1 MQTTTGLEIAVIG
14 MAGRFPGADNVEQ
27 YWRNIAAGIE
37 SVRPLRA
44 DELAA
49 AGVSEEQLAN
59 PDNVNS
65 GAFLEDIEYFD
76 AGLFGYAA
84 KEAQLMDPQQRL
96 FLETAWQALE
106 HAGCAPDQF
115 EGQIGVFAGSS
126 GSSYLVETVV
136 NNAATLR
143 SVSLNDL
150 MYENT
155 HDLLATRVSYKLN
168 LRGPSIVLGTA
179 CSTSLVLMHYACQSL
194 LAGDC
199 DVALAGGARVS
210 VPHKSIYSYAEGG
223 ILSRDGR
230 CRTFDA
236 KATGTISSNG
246 VGVVVLKRLED
257 ALRDGDTVHAIIKG
271 TAVNNDGAQ
280 KVGFTAPSVAGQA
293 EVVAKAL
300 AAADVE
306 AESISYIEAHG
317 TATHLGDPIE
327 MAGLTKA
334 YRQFTQKTGFCAIG
348 SVKANI
354 GHSDSAAGVAGVI
367 KVVQML
373 KHAVLPPSVNFE
385 TPNPEIDF
393 PSTPFYVSMQRQVWS
408 APLRRAGVS
417 AFGIGG
423 TNAHAI
429 LEAAEPASPG
439 SASREM
445 QLLCF
450 SGKTKAAL
458 EANISHFRTW
468 LENHDDSVFADAAY
482 TLKTGRVSL
491 EYRSAVLCRDRTE
504 ALSKLAQA
512 LPSSHSRLQDR
523 ALVFMFSGQGAQYHN
538 MMRGLY
544 DAEAVFRD
552 SVDASAAILLPLLGQ
567 DIRDVVF
574 FDETTQDESKSALLQ
589 RTRYTQPALFVFE
602 YALAQ
607 LLMSWGLKA
616 KAAIGHSIGEY
627 VAACLA
633 GVFGLPDALKLVAAR
648 AAAMDDMPSG
658 AMLAVGLSESEVEA
672 YRIAGVSLAAVNAPK
687 MVVLAGPHDSINAVQ
702 TALQQVPDST
712 IPTRLLH
719 TSHAF
724 HSDMMQGCLD
734 VFASAFEGI
743 TLNAPTS
750 PFISSLT
757 GDWIT
762 VQQAT
767 SPAYWLA
774 QLRSPVRF
782 ADGVAKILSDVNSVL
797 LEVGPGRSLAVL
809 VEQQIA
815 PSQRAQVLACVR
827 DVKRPAQDDAVLY
840 GVLGQLWSLGVRVSW
855 RGFYQAE
862 QRRKIVLPS
871 YAFQRQ
877 RYWLDPVA
885 GAPASAPVESAKS
898 PSASAR
904 KALPEW
910 FYQHIWQQAALPR
923 SQAAQAGKGGD
934 TGNAQNWL
942 VFDDELGVS
951 AALKASLQAAGQNLV
966 QVKLGSGFR
975 IADNKMPRSI
985 QVAAGQGADFKKLF
999 AYLKQ
1004 ENLWPQH
1011 IVYCSA
1017 IQELPKSDAPVSYAQ
1032 FESLLSIAREYS
1044 MLGDDAQCQF
1054 ALVVNHLAEV
1064 CGSAIDPAKS
1074 LLSGACRVIPK
1085 EYSQIHCRTI
1095 DVALPNKSFKGLFG
1109 RAAFDATSLLSELQR
1124 APEDG
1129 IRLPSGDVPIVAL
1142 RGRSRLVQSVQAV
1155 PLQEGEQAPCFR
1167 QQGVYL
1173 ITGGF
1178 GGIGASIARHLASQ
1192 YQAKLILTSR
1202 GDVPEA
1208 SAWQAWLASH
1218 DASNDKSQRIVL
1230 LQELIALGA
1239 KVEVI
1244 CADVSDVAA
1253 MQSGLQRAEA
1263 ALGKV
1268 QGVIHSAGI
1277 ADGALIQRRNAD
1289 DSAKVFASKVLGTQ
1303 NLQRLFAQHS
1313 LDCFVLCSSLASEIA
1328 PIGQAAYCAA
1338 NAYQDAFAQSQAA
1351 LGSATRYLA
1360 IGWDSWQEVGMAV
1373 NSLGA
1378 DKLHYIHHGILPA
1391 EGVQAL
1397 QLALHSGLNHCYT
1410 STRGLPLPSAQQTQS
1425 EAEASAD
1432 AASAD
1437 AATPNPVAS
1446 TANQFHPRP
1455 DLSMEYVAPRNEIEA
1470 SICDIW
1476 QDKIGVAPLGVHDDF
1491 FELNG
1496 HSLMAVQII
1505 TEIKRKLKIS
1515 LPTGSIYDN
1524 STIAQLAE
1532 SVAARLPKTPAVQEN

>member
-1 MQTTTGLEIAVIG
+1 MQTTNGLEIAVIG
-14 MAGRFPGADNVEQ
+14 MAGRFPGAENIEQ

-37 SVRPLRA
+37 SVRALRA

-49 AGVSEEQLAN
+49 AGVSQEQLDN
-59 PDNVNS
+59 PDYVNS

-84 KEAQLMDPQQRL
+84 KEAQLMDPQHRL

-115 EGQIGVFAGSS
+115 EGQIGVFAGAS

-136 NNAATLR
+136 NNAAALGN
-143 SVSLNDL
+143 VSLQDL

-168 LRGPSIVLGTA
+168 LRGPSIMLGTA

-210 VPHKSIYSYAEGG
+210 VPQKSIYAYAEGG
-223 ILSRDGR
+223 ILSRDGH

-236 KATGTISSNG
+236 NASGTISSNG

-293 EVVAKAL
+293 EVIKKAF

-306 AESISYIEAHG
+306 AESISYVEAHG

-327 MAGLTKA
+327 LAGLSKA
-334 YRQFTQKTGFCAIG
+334 YRHFTQKTGFCAIG

-354 GHSDSAAGVAGVI
+354 GHADTAAGVAGVI

-393 PSTPFYVSMQRQVWS
+393 PSTPFYVSKHRQVWA

-429 LEAAEPASPG
+429 LEAAEPSGPG
-439 SASREM
+439 SASRPL

-458 EANISHFRTW
+458 EANIAQFRTW
-468 LENHDDSVFADAAY
+468 LENHDDSVLADAAY

-491 EYRSAVLCRDRTE
+491 EHRSALLCGDRAD
-504 ALSKLAQA
+504 ALAKLGQA
-512 LPSSHSRLQDR
+512 LPSSHSRVLDR
-523 ALVFMFSGQGAQYHN
+523 SLVFMFSGQGAQYHN

-544 DAEAVFRD
+544 QSEAVFRA

-567 DIRDVVF
+567 DIRQIVF
-574 FDETTQDESKSALLQ
+574 TEAQGDEQKGEQKEEAALALLQ

-607 LLMSWGLKA
+607 LLISWGLQA
-616 KAAIGHSIGEY
+616 KASIGHSIGEY

-633 GVFGLPDALKLVAAR
+633 GVFSLGDALKLIAAR
-648 AAAMDDMPSG
+648 AAAMDAMPSG

-672 YRIAGVSLAAVNAPK
+672 YRVAGVSLAAVNAPK
-687 MVVLAGPHDSINAVQ
+687 MVVLAGPHACIDQVQ
-702 TALQQVPDST
+702 AALQQAAHGD
-712 IPTRLLH
+712 IPSRRLH

-724 HSDMMQGCLD
+724 HSEMMDACLE
-734 VFASAFEGI
+734 VFATAFDGI
-743 TLNAPTS
+743 TLNAPNS

-762 VQQAT
+762 AQQAT
-767 SPAYWLA
+767 SPAYWLN

-782 ADGVAKILSDVNSVL
+782 ADGIAKVLQDANSVL
-797 LEVGPGRSLAVL
+797 LEVGPGRSLAAL

-815 PSQRAQVLACVR
+815 PSQRAQVLSCVR
-827 DVKRPAQDDAVLY
+827 DVKRPAADEAVLY
-840 GVLGQLWSLGVRVSW
+840 GVLGQLWALGVRVNW

-877 RYWLDPVA
+877 RYWLEQVV
-885 GAPASAPVESAKS
+885 SAPKPELIK
-898 PSASAR
+898 PNAR
-904 KALPEW
+904 KPLAEW
-910 FYQHIWQQAALPR
+910 FHQHVWQQAALPR
-923 SQAAQAGKGGD
+923 SSQTAQQGTASRK
-934 TGNAQNWL
+934 NWL
-942 VFDDELGVS
+942 VFEDEQGVS
-951 AALKASLQAAGQNLV
+951 TALTASLQAAGQTIV
-966 QVKLGSGFR
+966 QVKLGTGFR
-975 IADNKMPRSI
+975 ILDSKTSRRL
-985 QVAAGQGADFKKLF
+985 QVTAGQGADFKQLF

-1011 IVYCSA
+1011 IVYCAA
-1017 IQELPKSDAPVSYAQ
+1017 IQPLPKADAPVDYGH
-1032 FESLLSIAREYS
+1032 FESLLSIAREFS
-1044 MLGDDAQCQF
+1044 VLAGDAECQF
-1054 ALVVNHLAEV
+1054 ALVANHLAEV
-1064 CGSAIDPAKS
+1064 CGSAIDPAKA

-1085 EYSQIHCRTI
+1085 EYMQIHCRAI
-1095 DVALPNKSFKGLFG
+1095 DIVLPSKGMFGLVANLVSNF
-1109 RAAFDATSLLSELQR
+1109 AAKFDAAALVAELVLASAELQT
-1124 APEDG
+1124 
-1129 IRLPSGDVPIVAL
+1129 VAL

-1155 PLQEGEQAPCFR
+1155 SLPPADEVAVFR
-1167 QQGVYL
+1167 KQGVYL

-1192 YQAKLILTSR
+1192 FQARLILTSR
-1202 GDVPEA
+1202 GDVPA
-1208 SAWQAWLASH
+1208 PSAWPAWLAGH

-1239 KVEVI
+1239 QVEVI
-1244 CADVSDVAA
+1244 SADVSDAA
-1253 MQSGLQRAEA
+1253 GMQAGLQRAER
-1263 ALGKV
+1263 ALGSV

-1277 ADGALIQRRNAD
+1277 ADGALIQRRNAA
-1289 DSAKVFASKVLGTQ
+1289 DSAKVFAAKVLGTQ
-1303 NLQRLFAQHS
+1303 NLQRLFAQHA
-1313 LDCFVLCSSLASEIA
+1313 LDCFILCSSLASEIA
-1328 PIGQAAYCAA
+1328 PVGQAAYCAA
-1338 NAYQDAFAQSQAA
+1338 NAYQDAFAQAQAA
-1351 LGSATRYLA
+1351 QGSQTRYLA

-1373 NSLGA
+1373 NSLGT
-1378 DKLHYIHHGILPA
+1378 DNLHYIRHGILPA

-1397 QLALHSGLNHCYT
+1397 QLALASGLAHCYT
-1410 STRGLPLPSAQQTQS
+1410 STRGLPLPIEQTS
-1425 EAEASAD
+1425 SD
-1432 AASAD
+1432 AASDTDAD
-1437 AATPNPVAS
+1437 SPSQMANMAS
-1446 TANQFHPRP
+1446 QFHPRP
-1455 DLSMEYVAPRNEIEA
+1455 DLSVVYLAPRNDIEA
-1470 SICDIW
+1470 CIRDIW

-1505 TEIKRKLKIS
+1505 TEIKRKLKVS

-1532 SVAARLPKTPAVQEN
+1532 NLAARLPKSPAVQLS